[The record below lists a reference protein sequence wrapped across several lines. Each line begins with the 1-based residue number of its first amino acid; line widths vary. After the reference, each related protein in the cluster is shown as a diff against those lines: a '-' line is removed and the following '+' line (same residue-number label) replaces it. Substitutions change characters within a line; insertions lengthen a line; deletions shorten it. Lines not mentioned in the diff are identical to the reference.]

1 MYMTQE
7 RCWGEGRD
15 FRVLPMVLAAD
26 AVGTG
31 EGTLG
36 ECQGG
41 RPKKKACKTQSMRAR

>member
-1 MYMTQE
+1 MSMTQE

-41 RPKKKACKTQSMRAR
+41 RAEHLRKRPVRLSL